1 MGLDANFTIGKV
13 ASSANSC
20 ANCHCIYQD
29 TWGWGGGGLHVS
41 KEREM
46 KKERGADT
54 SFHIMAKLGLPRFNL
69 GKD

>member
-1 MGLDANFTIGKV
+1 MPTAVLIVTVSIRTHGVGV
-13 ASSANSC
+13 G
-20 ANCHCIYQD
+20 
-29 TWGWGGGGLHVS
+29 WRGWGGGGLHVS

>member
-1 MGLDANFTIGKV
+1 MHPVPTAVLIVTVSIRTHGVG
-13 ASSANSC
+13 
-20 ANCHCIYQD
+20 
-29 TWGWGGGGLHVS
+29 GGGGLHVS